1 MGCLP
6 EVLSRLCMAIADLW
20 VPRWV
25 SGHELRMWAEGALLH
40 PAWYRLG
47 GLGATRTPHPAW
59 EPWGTLDP
67 RFHCPLG
74 ACVT

>member
-25 SGHELRMWAEGALLH
+25 SCHELRMWAEGAQLH
-40 PAWYRLG
+40 PTGYRLG
-47 GLGATRTPHPAW
+47 GLGATRTPHP
-59 EPWGTLDP
+59 
-67 RFHCPLG
+67 
-74 ACVT
+74 V